1 MDFLQNLLD
10 NSNIPVITA
19 FLLGLLTAI
28 SPCPLATNITAIG
41 FISKD
46 IGNRN
51 KIFLGGLLYTLG
63 RVVAYTVLGIILI
76 SILKEGSSMFSLQKG
91 ISKYGEILIAP
102 VLIFVGVFM
111 LFGDRLNLPKFGF
124 SGTGKAE
131 KLKGN
136 LGSLLLGVLFALAFC
151 PTSGLFYFGML
162 IPMSA
167 AEPGGYLLP
176 IVYAVATGL
185 PVILVAWIL
194 AYSVAGIGKFYNRIQ
209 VFQKWFNRVVAV
221 LFIAVGIYYAY
232 INYFNTSLSL

>member
-19 FLLGLLTAI
+19 FMLGLLTAI

-232 INYFNTSLSL
+232 INYL